1 MPWGRGAILPRSSWV
16 YSDRQLLQKQRL
28 ANAWFKHCILH
39 YKNHIN
45 TATVRC
51 TRQAGFNS
59 RHPESSKEA
68 SKKGASIIFRCKPQ
82 HARAC

>member
-39 YKNHIN
+39 YKNHL
-45 TATVRC
+45 
-51 TRQAGFNS
+51 
-59 RHPESSKEA
+59 
-68 SKKGASIIFRCKPQ
+68 KKRLPCDLPGKLG
-82 HARAC
+82 